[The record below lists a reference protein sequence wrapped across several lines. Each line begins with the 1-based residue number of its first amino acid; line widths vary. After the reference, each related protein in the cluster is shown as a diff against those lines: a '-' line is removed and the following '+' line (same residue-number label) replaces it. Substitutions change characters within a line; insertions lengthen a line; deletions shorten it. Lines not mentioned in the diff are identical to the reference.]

1 MGVCVCVCVVLYSFI
16 TRADYVTTNPSRDTE
31 QFHLPKDPLCY
42 PFTSIPPRQPG
53 QPLVRK
59 WNHTVCTCFSLL
71 ALLSQSIIN
80 WGAYQNGNLFLTVL
94 ESGSPR
100 SRLRQSQCLVRALF
114 LAHRLLAVPSRG
126 GRGGGA
132 LWGLFYKGPNLIHQ
146 SSALRT

>member
-16 TRADYVTTNPSRDTE
+16 TCADYVTTNPSRDTE

-53 QPLVRK
+53 QPLVCK

-80 WGAYQNGNLFLTVL
+80 WGGLSKWKFVSHSSGVWESEIKTPTESVSGESPLPGSQTSCCALTWW
-94 ESGSPR
+94 EGWGSPLG
-100 SRLRQSQCLVRALF
+100 S
-114 LAHRLLAVPSRG
+114 LLQ
-126 GRGGGA
+126 
-132 LWGLFYKGPNLIHQ
+132 GP
-146 SSALRT
+146 

>member
-16 TRADYVTTNPSRDTE
+16 TCADYVTTNPSRDTE

-53 QPLVRK
+53 QPLVCK

-80 WGAYQNGNLFLTVL
+80 WGGLIKMEICF
-94 ESGSPR
+94 
-100 SRLRQSQCLVRALF
+100 SQFWSLGVRDQDSD
-114 LAHRLLAVPSRG
+114 RVSV
-126 GRGGGA
+126 
-132 LWGLFYKGPNLIHQ
+132 W
-146 SSALRT
+146 